1 MIHCGSIQ
9 PYGWIN
15 RSKFLSGI
23 KAQCMRMIYMHAYD
37 LLLTLL
43 KGLFWLYMAGCAAVF
58 RQKLS

>member
-15 RSKFLSGI
+15 RSEFLSGI
-23 KAQCMRMIYMHAYD
+23 KAQCLHIFA
-37 LLLTLL
+37 LTFL

>member
-37 LLLTLL
+37 LLLH
-43 KGLFWLYMAGCAAVF
+43 C
-58 RQKLS
+58 